1 MEVGELKDN
10 ESDRKMTLENNQN
23 GAEVESRLAPTTSL
37 PSSPSWTPSPLSTV
51 SSPYSQEILP
61 SRLTWSPTGHQ
72 LAVASDDAR
81 IRLFPVTDNLTLG
94 DPTLL
99 KEGELS
105 HVKPANS

>member
-1 MEVGELKDN
+1 MEARELEDN
-10 ESDRKMTLENNQN
+10 ESVPEPMSKPKEN
-23 GAEVESRLAPTTSL
+23 ETDVESRLSPSISL
-37 PSSPSWTPSPLSTV
+37 PSSPSWTPSLLSTV

>member
-10 ESDRKMTLENNQN
+10 ESVPESMLETKENEADTEN
-23 GAEVESRLAPTTSL
+23 RLSPTTSL

-61 SRLTWSPTGHQ
+61 SRLTWSPTGHR

>member
-1 MEVGELKDN
+1 MEVGELKGN
-10 ESDRKMTLENNQN
+10 ESVPELMPGKNEIE
-23 GAEVESRLAPTTSL
+23 AESCFSPTTSL
-37 PSSPSWTPSPLSTV
+37 PPSPSWTPSPLSTV
-51 SSPYSQEILP
+51 SSPYYSQEILP

-99 KEGELS
+99 KEGVLLS
-105 HVKPANS
+105 HVKW